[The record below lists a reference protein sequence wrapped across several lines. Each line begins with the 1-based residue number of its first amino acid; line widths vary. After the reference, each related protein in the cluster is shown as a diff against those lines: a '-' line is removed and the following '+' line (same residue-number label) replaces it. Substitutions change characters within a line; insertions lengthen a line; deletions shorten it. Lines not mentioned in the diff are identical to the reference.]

1 MRAALLVLTL
11 LVIGCQA
18 LQLRPVGSLPARPM
32 FARRVP
38 RHRMQAEEEVE
49 PVAQAAP
56 SEGYETFYDD
66 EKEDAVLA
74 AKPPISDSMRARL
87 LKEQQG
93 LGADSNSKNP
103 FLLVF
108 AGVGVFVILGA
119 LAVNM

>member
-1 MRAALLVLTL
+1 
-11 LVIGCQA
+11 
-18 LQLRPVGSLPARPM
+18 
-32 FARRVP
+32 
-38 RHRMQAEEEVE
+38 MQAEEEVE